1 MKIVKQL
8 PEIVRNISGKYF
20 FYFYFLKLHISLCMH
35 DPQLKLNICIGNI
48 AVEGTV
54 SQIFDIGLGSCSI
67 KF

>member
-8 PEIVRNISGKYF
+8 PEIVRNISGKKH
-20 FYFYFLKLHISLCMH
+20 FYFYFLKVHISLSMH
-35 DPQLKLNICIGNI
+35 DPHLKLYICIGNI

-54 SQIFDIGLGSCSI
+54 SQIVDIGLGSFSI